1 MKLAEALQLRADMN
15 RRIEQI
21 VNRLSNNSLHQ
32 EGEKP
37 LEDPAVLLKELNE
50 TLGELQ
56 KMISKINLTN
66 CKTILDGVTMTEK
79 IAERDCLQK
88 KIGIY
93 RTFINEA
100 SQGTRRA
107 RMSEIRI
114 LPSVNVSDLQKQADQ
129 LSKELR
135 LLDNRIQET
144 NWKTELIE
152 K

>member
-93 RTFINEA
+93 RTFINF
-100 SQGTRRA
+100 S
-107 RMSEIRI
+107 MFCII
-114 LPSVNVSDLQKQADQ
+114 LYY
-129 LSKELR
+129 
-135 LLDNRIQET
+135 
-144 NWKTELIE
+144 
-152 K
+152 